1 MILRVRALRAMVVL
15 AAVALLPHCLAAQQT
30 PAQPAQAPAAPS
42 AEPSQ
47 SGAKSQQQSQNPTTG
62 ASEPGAEAP
71 QNLKAPPPITSTTG
85 LVHLVAT
92 VMDRHRN
99 FVTDLDQSDFKIQ
112 EDGSAQEIRYF
123 GRETDLPLRI
133 GVLLD
138 TSNSI
143 RPRLEFEKDA
153 ATDFLQH
160 VIRRNKDEAFLMTFD
175 NEPEVI
181 QDYTGDIARLTD
193 AIRKQRAGGGTAL
206 NDAIYRA
213 AEKLSNPPLPKGANP
228 EVRRVLVVI
237 SDGDDNLS
245 DHALSESVEA
255 AIRAEA
261 AIYCISTNT
270 DWLAISGDKPR
281 KMHVEGGDK
290 VLEEFADQ
298 SGGRVF
304 YPYKVDDLAQSFV
317 DISTELRSQYFI
329 AYSPTNVQSTG
340 KYHKIDV
347 QTDRK
352 GLNVRTRKGYYATSP
367 TSPLA
372 PSK

>member
-1 MILRVRALRAMVVL
+1 MMIRMRGLRTGSARSVGVL
-15 AAVALLPHCLAAQQT
+15 AVLLLILADPARAQQSPAPPPPPATSSDAPAQNQEQT
-30 PAQPAQAPAAPS
+30 PAKPGGTQAA
-42 AEPSQ
+42 
-47 SGAKSQQQSQNPTTG
+47 T
-62 ASEPGAEAP
+62 
-71 QNLKAPPPITSTTG
+71 PPIVSTTG

-92 VMDRHRN
+92 VMDRRHE
-99 FVTDLDQSDFKIQ
+99 FVTDLEQTDFKVL
-112 EDGSAQEIRYF
+112 EDGAPQEIRYF
-123 GRETDLPLRI
+123 GRDTDLPLRI
-133 GVLLD
+133 GILLD

-143 RPRLEFEKDA
+143 RPRLEFEKEA
-153 ATDFLQH
+153 ANDFLEH
-160 VIRRNKDEAFLMTFD
+160 VIRRNKDQAFLMTFD

-181 QDYTGDIARLTD
+181 QDFTGDLALLTD

-206 NDAIYRA
+206 DDAIYRA
-213 AEKLSNPPLPKGANP
+213 AEKLSNPPLPNGPNP

-245 DHALSESVEA
+245 DHALSEAVEA

-261 AIYCISTNT
+261 AIYCVSTNT
-270 DWLAISGDKPR
+270 DWLAIDGDKPH
-281 KMHVEGGDK
+281 KMHIEGGDK

-317 DISTELRSQYFI
+317 DIGTELRSQYFI
-329 AYSPTNVQSTG
+329 AYSPSNPQSTG
-340 KYHKIDV
+340 TYRKIEV

-367 TSPLA
+367 TVPPA
-372 PSK
+372 GK

>member
-15 AAVALLPHCLAAQQT
+15 AVALLPHCLPAQQTPGQQT
-30 PAQPAQAPAAPS
+30 PAQPAAPP

-62 ASEPGAEAP
+62 ATEAPAEAP

>member
-1 MILRVRALRAMVVL
+1 M
-15 AAVALLPHCLAAQQT
+15 
-30 PAQPAQAPAAPS
+30 
-42 AEPSQ
+42 
-47 SGAKSQQQSQNPTTG
+47 
-62 ASEPGAEAP
+62 
-71 QNLKAPPPITSTTG
+71 
-85 LVHLVAT
+85 
-92 VMDRHRN
+92 
-99 FVTDLDQSDFKIQ
+99 
-112 EDGSAQEIRYF
+112 
-123 GRETDLPLRI
+123 
-133 GVLLD
+133 
-138 TSNSI
+138 
-143 RPRLEFEKDA
+143 
-153 ATDFLQH
+153 DFLQH
-160 VIRRNKDEAFLMTFD
+160 VIRRNQDQAFLMTFD

-181 QDYTGDIARLTD
+181 QDYTGDLALLTD

-206 NDAIYRA
+206 NDAIYLA
-213 AEKLSNPPLPKGANP
+213 AEKLTNPPLPKVNP

-270 DWLAISGDKPR
+270 DWLAIDGNKPH

-317 DISTELRSQYFI
+317 DIGTELRSQYFI

-340 KYHKIDV
+340 QYHKIDV

-352 GLNVRTRKGYYATSP
+352 GLNVRTRKGYYATTP